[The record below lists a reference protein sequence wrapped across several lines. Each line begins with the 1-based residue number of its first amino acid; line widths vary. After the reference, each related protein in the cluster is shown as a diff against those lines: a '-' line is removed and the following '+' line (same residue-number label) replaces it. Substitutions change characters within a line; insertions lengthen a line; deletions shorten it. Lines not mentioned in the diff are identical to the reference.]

1 MVRQDPGPGNALG
14 RVKFMFPN
22 KYAVYLHDTPS
33 KSLFGR
39 TERAFSSGCIRIDKP
54 FEFAELLLDDPQQ
67 WGQEDILK
75 VIDSKQTRSVSLPQP
90 ITVLL
95 LYWTVDFDADGYVIF
110 KQDIYDRDAAV
121 VSGLQ
126 QPFRFRARP
135 VVSGLE

>member
-1 MVRQDPGPGNALG
+1 
-14 RVKFMFPN
+14 MFPN

-33 KSLFGR
+33 KSLFNR
-39 TERAFSSGCIRIDKP
+39 TGRAFSSGCIRIDKP

-126 QPFRFRARP
+126 QPFRFRDRP
-135 VVSGLE
+135 VVSGVE